1 MHDQAIHLLHVE
13 DEDAHAMI
21 VERSLLGSGG
31 RATMDRVH
39 DGVEAVAYVRRQG
52 EFQNRPRPDL
62 ILLDLNLPRMHGHE
76 VLRTLKA
83 DDDLKMIPVVVLTT
97 SDAEQDRRKAYGLH
111 ANSYLVKPVDF
122 ARFRQMIGEV
132 TSYWGEWNRPPLE
145 AESEALPP
153 KR

>member
-1 MHDQAIHLLHVE
+1 MHEQAVHLLLVE

-21 VERSLLGSGG
+21 VERSVLGSGE
-31 RATMDRVH
+31 RVTMARVH
-39 DGVEAVAYVRRQG
+39 DGVQAVAYVRRQG

-62 ILLDLNLPRMHGHE
+62 ILLDLELPGMHGHE

-111 ANSYLVKPVDF
+111 ANSYLVKPTDF
-122 ARFRQMIGEV
+122 EQFRQMMGAV
-132 TSYWGEWNRPPLE
+132 TSYWGVWNRP
-145 AESEALPP
+145 ASKSAG
-153 KR
+153 

>member
-1 MHDQAIHLLHVE
+1 MHDQAVHLLLVE

-21 VERSLLGSGG
+21 VERSFLGGGG

-39 DGVEAVAYVRRQG
+39 DGVEAVAYVRRLG
-52 EFQNRPRPDL
+52 EFANRPRPDL

-97 SDAEQDRRKAYGLH
+97 SNAEQDRRKAYGLH
-111 ANSYLVKPVDF
+111 ANGYLVKPTDF
-122 ARFRQMIGEV
+122 GTFRQMIGAV
-132 TSYWGEWNRPPLE
+132 TSYWAVWNRPPLE
-145 AESEALPP
+145 TQS
-153 KR
+153 

>member
-1 MHDQAIHLLHVE
+1 MMHDQAVHLLLVE

-21 VERSLLGSGG
+21 VERSVLGSGE
-31 RATMDRVH
+31 RATMARVH
-39 DGVEAVAYVRRQG
+39 DGVQALAYVRRQG

-62 ILLDLNLPRMHGHE
+62 ILLDLELPGMHGHE

-111 ANSYLVKPVDF
+111 ANSYLVKPTDF
-122 ARFRQMIGEV
+122 EQFRQMMGAV
-132 TSYWGEWNRPPLE
+132 TSYWGVWNRP
-145 AESEALPP
+145 ASKSAG
-153 KR
+153 

>member
-1 MHDQAIHLLHVE
+1 MMHDQAVHLLLVE

-21 VERSLLGSGG
+21 VERSFLGSGG

-62 ILLDLNLPRMHGHE
+62 ILLDLKLPRMDGHQ
-76 VLRTLKA
+76 VLRTLKG
-83 DDDLKMIPVVVLTT
+83 DDRFKMIPVVILTT
-97 SDAEQDRRKAYGLH
+97 SETETDVCEAYRLH

-122 ARFRQMIGEV
+122 ASFRQMIGAV
-132 TSYWGEWNRPPLE
+132 TSYWGAWNRQPLE
-145 AESEALPP
+145 AQS
-153 KR
+153 

>member
-1 MHDQAIHLLHVE
+1 MMHDKTIHLLLVE

-21 VERSLLGSGG
+21 VERSLLGSGEC
-31 RATMDRVH
+31 AMMDRVH
-39 DGVEAVAYVRRQG
+39 DGVEAIDYVRRQG

-62 ILLDLNLPRMHGHE
+62 ILLDLKLPRMHGHE

-111 ANSYLVKPVDF
+111 ANGYLVKPTDF
-122 ARFRQMIGEV
+122 GQFCQMIGAV
-132 TSYWGEWNRPPLE
+132 TVYWGVWNRP
-145 AESEALPP
+145 ASESAG
-153 KR
+153 